1 MSNNLK
7 KHQWEETAWE
17 QMELLLDDE
26 LPVTPGKPYSRWL
39 FSVLFLFILV
49 SGVVMLFLPEPEV
62 HELAAGSINTEE
74 PVAYSIAAVNVS
86 SDQRAYR
93 SIGWRDLS
101 NATFLDR
108 AWAVSVSPFA
118 SLESVN
124 FHGNFRENIEGNIL
138 DRSDRQLS
146 VASLRVLDI
155 PSLQNMSFDFEKM
168 KLNDAD
174 FPQAIGSISSSLF
187 QYIEGNGSYL
197 TEGHWGGSFHYG
209 LKMKLS
215 SQWSG
220 SIAAG
225 YQYHRFSGI
234 RGENN
239 YSVPLVLPDPGT
251 EIFVPNTSNEN
262 NSFDL
267 PELHP
272 NLHQLGLTAKLAY
285 TPWKDQG
292 IQMGMLVRGQRN
304 MYHIN
309 PEVVNSPMRF
319 SYRDLNTTKQ
329 QDDWS
334 HYSLSL
340 GAGLSYA
347 LNPRWEIHSRAFY
360 TNNFIGLKG
369 KPTFIVD
376 HLWSAECGIR
386 MYW

>member
-1 MSNNLK
+1 
-7 KHQWEETAWE
+7 
-17 QMELLLDDE
+17 
-26 LPVTPGKPYSRWL
+26 
-39 FSVLFLFILV
+39 
-49 SGVVMLFLPEPEV
+49 
-62 HELAAGSINTEE
+62 
-74 PVAYSIAAVNVS
+74 
-86 SDQRAYR
+86 
-93 SIGWRDLS
+93 
-101 NATFLDR
+101 
-108 AWAVSVSPFA
+108 
-118 SLESVN
+118 
-124 FHGNFRENIEGNIL
+124 
-138 DRSDRQLS
+138 
-146 VASLRVLDI
+146 
-155 PSLQNMSFDFEKM
+155 
-168 KLNDAD
+168 
-174 FPQAIGSISSSLF
+174 
-187 QYIEGNGSYL
+187 
-197 TEGHWGGSFHYG
+197 
-209 LKMKLS
+209 
-215 SQWSG
+215 
-220 SIAAG
+220 
-225 YQYHRFSGI
+225 
-234 RGENN
+234 
-239 YSVPLVLPDPGT
+239 VPLVLPDPGT